1 MHFAKE
7 YLHKKDYKKLA
18 KHFSDADVDEDT
30 LVKKTGGIRGLLE
43 CYFKHNPEEK
53 KKTTKKREIKAAYKK
68 KAEGVTTRSRASSL
82 DWKPTE
88 QQMPAVTEVKE
99 VKFQRIDQDKFRG
112 LQAGDADYSYEAK

>member
-30 LVKKTGGIRGLLE
+30 LVKKTGGIKGLLE

-99 VKFQRIDQDKFRG
+99 VKFQRID
-112 LQAGDADYSYEAK
+112 